1 MFDEWLEP
9 DLGGGPEALQPV
21 PDLPEEASPL
31 PAERP
36 RRREYQAH
44 LAEPAD
50 LPIDDRQH
58 EFLERH
64 GPALEND

>member
-1 MFDEWLEP
+1 VFDEWLEP

-36 RRREYQAH
+36 RRREHQAH

-58 EFLERH
+58 
-64 GPALEND
+64 